1 MIRSMRTRKAAA
13 VRTTVVVGVVGAALL
28 SSLSCVDPPGARELI
43 TTIFNADVVCF
54 PTFLAQAEP
63 VFLDAQARAQIEI
76 GVSTFNRDLNNTNVT
91 FDRASYDAC
100 LHAAQNNDCD
110 ELSNPAGACA
120 TVFKGKL

>member
-1 MIRSMRTRKAAA
+1 MIGAMGTRRAVA
-13 VRTTVVVGVVGAALL
+13 VRTTNVVGVVGAAMVA
-28 SSLSCVDPPGARELI
+28 SVSWEDPTDGRESI
-43 TTIFNADVVCF
+43 TAIFNADVVCF

-110 ELSNPAGACA
+110 ELSNPA
-120 TVFKGKL
+120 